1 MKKLS
6 RILIVV
12 ICVAV
17 LLSLASCAGGFL
29 SKAKVKS
36 LVKEYGTPQAE
47 VTFDYTYNNTK
58 TKIVFVYDLLLDKTP
73 VAVINFIQLAES
85 GYFDDVIIDHYVSMY
100 QYLRFGE
107 YVYRA
112 DEDDSNVMKY
122 YRNNTVP
129 SIVGEFAVN
138 KYSEPKSGYAK
149 FENLSLAMYH
159 AEGTNYYN
167 SAAGSVIMA
176 MRTDALNYTNY
187 AVFAHINSISV
198 SLKDGDLKNYGKN
211 IPSTYREQLTT
222 TNTTS
227 RTVYS
232 ADGTTSDKESLYS
245 TNITVSVKILG
256 DHDWSKLPKVTR

>member
-85 GYFDDVIIDHYVSMY
+85 GYFDDVVIDHYV
-100 QYLRFGE
+100 LFLLLW
-107 YVYRA
+107 
-112 DEDDSNVMKY
+112 
-122 YRNNTVP
+122 
-129 SIVGEFAVN
+129 
-138 KYSEPKSGYAK
+138 
-149 FENLSLAMYH
+149 ENLPSTSIPNPRA
-159 AEGTNYYN
+159 
-167 SAAGSVIMA
+167 A
-176 MRTDALNYTNY
+176 MRN
-187 AVFAHINSISV
+187 
-198 SLKDGDLKNYGKN
+198 LKTFLLLCITPK
-211 IPSTYREQLTT
+211 EQT
-222 TNTTS
+222 
-227 RTVYS
+227 
-232 ADGTTSDKESLYS
+232 
-245 TNITVSVKILG
+245 ITILLRG
-256 DHDWSKLPKVTR
+256 PLLWRCVPTR